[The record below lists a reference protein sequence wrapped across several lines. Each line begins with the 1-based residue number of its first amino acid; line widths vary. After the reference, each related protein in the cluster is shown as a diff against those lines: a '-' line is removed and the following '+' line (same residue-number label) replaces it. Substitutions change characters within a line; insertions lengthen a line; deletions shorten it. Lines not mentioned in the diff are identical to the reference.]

1 MRSSSIALKK
11 TLCARDP
18 MKIEKEA
25 RDSSWTQNERRET
38 KNEKNQ
44 NRNPKKKKV
53 HTSQPQIPTSP
64 AHASSQL
71 SPIYRM
77 NSPSNPNP
85 KIRTNQP
92 TEKPK
97 APWPRLQ
104 SEFPTPHSTKGQRGK
119 KNPKIDETDKKKSI
133 IVIVISTSA
142 EQPKRTEKITA
153 RHDARE
159 PLSDKAPTITQV
171 TDGITIESKRPLE
184 RASRSSDP
192 GQNRSEERRVGKEC
206 VP

>member
-1 MRSSSIALKK
+1 M
-11 TLCARDP
+11 
-18 MKIEKEA
+18 
-25 RDSSWTQNERRET
+25 TQNERRKMKKTKIET
-38 KNEKNQ
+38 Q
-44 NRNPKKKKV
+44 RKKKV

-119 KNPKIDETDKKKSI
+119 KNPKIDETDKKKYI

-153 RHDARE
+153 RHDARV
-159 PLSDKAPTITQV
+159 SDKAPTVTQV
-171 TDGITIESKRPLE
+171 TDGITIESKRALE

-192 GQNRSEERRVGKEC
+192 D
-206 VP
+206 